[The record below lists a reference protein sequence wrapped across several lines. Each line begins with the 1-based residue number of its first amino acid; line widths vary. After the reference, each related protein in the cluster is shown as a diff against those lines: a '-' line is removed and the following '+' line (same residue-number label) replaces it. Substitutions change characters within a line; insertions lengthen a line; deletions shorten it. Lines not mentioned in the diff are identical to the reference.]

1 MVEKGKINVL
11 ANVSLIVLVSR
22 YVLMEAICNGSE
34 NYSLVFYLVG
44 ILSLHESFFLPVF
57 LIFLLIYLLILL
69 GNA

>member
-1 MVEKGKINVL
+1 MVEKGKMNVL
-11 ANVSLIVLVSR
+11 ANVSLVSR
-22 YVLMEAICNGSE
+22 YVLMESICNGSE

-44 ILSLHESFFLPVF
+44 ILPLHESFFLPVF